1 MLRAFLA
8 VPASFGLAMEFIR
21 HYEHYRVTARQFARG
36 YREYHNSRRLVQE
49 LNGTVERRILEM
61 VP

>member
-1 MLRAFLA
+1 VGLIYQSPREI
-8 VPASFGLAMEFIR
+8 SRLAMEFIR